1 MEFVPFVWGVIAA
14 TFVVTMVFLIR
25 AMMEIR
31 RTMVVVREFVSRID
45 AELKP
50 VLRESQE
57 ILSDLKVTTN
67 GIASRVED
75 VKSAMEAIGDTGR
88 NISRINYAVGEVA
101 DFLYRMSLMSTGV
114 KAAGK
119 YVADKISRRRG

>member
-31 RTMVVVREFVSRID
+31 RTMVGFRDLINRLD
-45 AELKP
+45 ADLRP
-50 VLRESQE
+50 VLRESHD
-57 ILSDLKVTTN
+57 ILADLKVTTN

-75 VKSAMEAIGDTGR
+75 VKSAMTAIGDTGR
-88 NISRINYAVGEVA
+88 NISRVNLALGEVA
-101 DFLYRMSLMSTGV
+101 DVVSRVSLLSTGI

-119 YVADKISRRRG
+119 YAVNRIIQRRG

>member
-31 RTMVVVREFVSRID
+31 RTMAGFRELINRLDS
-45 AELKP
+45 ELRP
-50 VLRESQE
+50 VLRETQD

-75 VKSAMEAIGDTGR
+75 VKSAMTAIGDTGR
-88 NISRINYAVGEVA
+88 NISRVNLALGEVA
-101 DFLYRMSLMSTGV
+101 DLVSRVSLLSTGI

-119 YVADKISRRRG
+119 YAVNRITQRRG

>member
-31 RTMVVVREFVSRID
+31 RTMVWFREFMTRLD
-45 AELKP
+45 AEIKP
-50 VLRESQE
+50 VLSETHDVLAE
-57 ILSDLKVTTN
+57 LKVTTN

-75 VKSAMEAIGDTGR
+75 VKSAMTAIGDTGR
-88 NISRINYAVGEVA
+88 NISRVNLALGEVA
-101 DFLYRMSLMSTGV
+101 DLVSRVSLLSTGF
-114 KAAGK
+114 KAAGR
-119 YVADKISRRRG
+119 YVAERITQRRG

>member
-31 RTMVVVREFVSRID
+31 RTMVGIREFVARLD
-45 AELKP
+45 TELKP
-50 VLRESQE
+50 VLRESHD

-67 GIASRVED
+67 GIASRVDD
-75 VKSAMEAIGDTGR
+75 VKLAMEAIGDTGR

-101 DFLYRMSLMSTGV
+101 DCLCRVSLLSTGV

-119 YVADKISRRRG
+119 YVVDTISRRRG